1 MALIPRNNNN
11 TNTNTA
17 APAQQ
22 QQVAAPQIKW
32 PTTAARSNGN
42 GYINQCR
49 AVGQFR
55 GSIKNIRPLQSQK
68 DSTVFAVIDIEVPG
82 KVGMFQ
88 DYLHFNPAKEAA
100 SISFLVNRTKA
111 IAASAG
117 YDTDENEE
125 HDINWV
131 RETIEELVQAKAQVA
146 FIQERVERGLDIQYL

>member
-1 MALIPRNNNN
+1 MALIPRNN

-17 APAQQ
+17 AQAQQ
-22 QQVAAPQIKW
+22 QVTTPQIKW
-32 PTTAARSNGN
+32 PNTEARSNGN

-49 AVGQFR
+49 AVGQFK
-55 GSIKNIRPLQSQK
+55 GNIKNIRPLRSQK
-68 DSTVFAVIDIEVPG
+68 DNTVFAVIDIEVPG
-82 KVGMFQ
+82 KIGLFQ
-88 DYLHFNPAKEAA
+88 DYLHFNPTKENA

-117 YDTDENEE
+117 YDTDEDKE

-131 RETIEELVQAKAQVA
+131 RETIEELVRAKAQVA

>member
-125 HDINWV
+125 HDIDWV